1 MVEDNQ
7 MRGRLWCGLVCL
19 LLLAE
24 ASAQGAEP
32 REDKAHSRD
41 PLKDIRQF
49 ELVIED
55 LSKYARE
62 CGITED
68 SIRGAFMYP
77 ASSAKFSLG
86 TALETPTIY
95 IRVSTIHLPQG
106 ICETEVEMDVQG
118 YQKISLPSS
127 GRDVLATIILWHS
140 GSMTMSYPAIHGRQ
154 VKEMIENKTKELIT
168 DWNLAN
174 E

>member
-1 MVEDNQ
+1 
-7 MRGRLWCGLVCL
+7 MRGRLWCGLICL
-19 LLLAE
+19 LLAG
-24 ASAQGAEP
+24 AYAQAAEP
-32 REDKAHSRD
+32 TVDYAREGKVHSGD

-55 LSKYARE
+55 LSKYAQE

-86 TALETPTIY
+86 TLEAPTIY

-106 ICETEVEMDVQG
+106 ICESNVEMDVQAH
-118 YQKISLPSS
+118 QKIPLPSS

-140 GSMTMSYPAIHGRQ
+140 GSMTMSYPAIHGQ
-154 VKEMIENKTKELIT
+154 HVKGMIENKTKELIT

-174 E
+174 K